1 MTAHPNRVKSWK
13 WHGCDW
19 KKLRIKCEC
28 KNKHLDQRKEVWMLP
43 SRDFVKGSHGYDQ
56 HKPDHHEEQQER
68 VASGLQKSA
77 EEKLRRVQIG
87 SQKGEIVTSGDED
100 FV

>member
-1 MTAHPNRVKSWK
+1 M
-13 WHGCDW
+13 
-19 KKLRIKCEC
+19 C
-28 KNKHLDQRKEVWMLP
+28 KNKHLDQRKVVWALP

-56 HKPDHHEEQQER
+56 HNPDHHEEQQER

-77 EEKLRRVQIG
+77 EESMERAQIA
-87 SQKGEIVTSGDED
+87 SQKGEFITTRDED